1 MGQEATE
8 GKAALISL
16 HSCLFSG
23 RNAHSKAIQPLF
35 IMMAKLEPEEGFVYF
50 LYLFPFLFLFPFAF
64 PFLFTPLLFS
74 SIALLVLHLPI

>member
-50 LYLFPFLFLFPFAF
+50 LYLFPFLFLFTF
-64 PFLFTPLLFS
+64 PFLFIPLLSS